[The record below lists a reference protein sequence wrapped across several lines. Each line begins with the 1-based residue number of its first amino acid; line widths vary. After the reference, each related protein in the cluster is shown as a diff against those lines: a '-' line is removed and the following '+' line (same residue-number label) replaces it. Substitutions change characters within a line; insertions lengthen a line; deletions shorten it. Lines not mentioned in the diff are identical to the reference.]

1 MLFIHLSS
9 SSISIS
15 ITEGVSSSK
24 IGLERESQEL
34 VGKTKDK
41 PNMFHD
47 VLNFVWGQPGLLA
60 VRKLNLIQRLIL
72 QGNLGICSI
81 QEDQT
86 VTGKKAKTKINLRPL
101 LMMGW
106 EDAQESWLPPEGTEM
121 NLRLLQGAAIFSIL
135 ALLSFTS
142 LLLGVFDQR
151 SRSGG
156 WRTGH
161 LHHLALPFPGFR
173 A

>member
-41 PNMFHD
+41 PNMFRD

-142 LLLGVFDQR
+142 LLLGAFDQR

-156 WRTGH
+156 WWTGR
-161 LHHLALPFPGFR
+161 LHHLALPFPGFP